1 MTDEAGNVIRTE
13 AEAAGYG
20 RLQRF
25 RAVRRLLRAEVYYG
39 AALAA
44 FAGLTAFAYFNAYFG
59 WDLRTARAVQ
69 GVDGL
74 YDFMRLVSRFGDGWA
89 PIALTSATAL
99 VFLLFR
105 RRSEAFGL
113 VFSAGGSAFVA
124 RLIKTTVGRPRPA
137 ADLVNV
143 FSEGDLLSFPSGHV
157 TFYVTY
163 FGFLFFVAYALLPRA
178 SLARRLALAADGAA
192 RPPHRPLA
200 RLPRSPLA
208 QRHAR
213 RLPHG
218 RPLARPRARPLP
230 PLEKEADGRDAK
242 VEAGE
247 RGSTANVGRA
257 NAASTDSLNMNA
269 SAGPRILS
277 PRS

>member
-1 MTDEAGNVIRTE
+1 MTDEAGNAIRTE

-44 FAGLTAFAYFNAYFG
+44 FAGLTAFAYSNAYFG

-99 VFLLFR
+99 GFLLFR

-113 VFSAGGSAFVA
+113 VFSAGGSALVA
-124 RLIKTTVGRPRPA
+124 RLIKTAIARPRPA

-178 SLARRLALAADGAA
+178 SLARRLALLLTALPVLLIGLSRVYLGRHWPSDTLGAYLMGGLW
-192 RPPHRPLA
+192 LA
-200 RLPRSPLA
+200 LA
-208 QRHAR
+208 LDLYR
-213 RLPHG
+213 RWKKKPMEETH
-218 RPLARPRARPLP
+218 
-230 PLEKEADGRDAK
+230 K
-242 VEAGE
+242 
-247 RGSTANVGRA
+247 
-257 NAASTDSLNMNA
+257 
-269 SAGPRILS
+269 
-277 PRS
+277 